1 MNTFPLGSPITF
13 HEVRGIGTIEL
24 NLQPNQRVYTLI
36 GENGIGKT
44 KLLEC
49 LFTLMLFTNE
59 KVQRRSKEIGGFYER
74 SNLPSLFTQ
83 IGNQDIKIGKSD
95 LNMPF
100 PSFNDSVQTLYNAP
114 LIFIAAQRRGFI
126 QNDRN
131 NISKIGNKA
140 QRLDNYLM
148 NIFSIYVNSPG
159 KFKFIGVNDNINEW
173 IIQRAQ
179 SANPYQTAED
189 NRAVEIDTLIRL
201 LHKIDSKIN
210 PAYLKVGG
218 DNSVYLQI
226 NNEKRELSELSS
238 GYTSILK
245 ILQAIIAG
253 FGNFTNAEELEQIA
267 GYVLIDEI
275 ESHLHNAW
283 QVKIIPLL
291 KKLFPNATF
300 IITTHSS
307 IVISQL
313 QEGEAYR
320 LQREEDGVVRT
331 QLITNPRG
339 MTFVDLLR
347 ESFGVDINQEKINNT
362 TADSQ
367 KEAKE
372 ALLTLIQG
380 VSLEGSK

>member
-36 GENGIGKT
+36 GENGVGKT

-49 LFTLMLFTNE
+49 LFTLMFMTNE
-59 KVQRRSKEIGGFYER
+59 RVQKRAKKIGGFYER
-74 SNLPSLFTQ
+74 SNLPFLFTQ
-83 IGNQDIKIGKSD
+83 IGDQDIKIGRSD

-100 PSFNDSVQTLYNAP
+100 PSFKDSVQPLYNAP

-126 QNDRN
+126 QNNRN
-131 NISKIGNKA
+131 DISKIGNKA

-148 NIFSIYVNSPG
+148 NIFGIYVNSPE

-201 LHKIDSKIN
+201 LHQIDPKIN
-210 PAYLKVGG
+210 PEYLEVGG

-226 NNEKRELSELSS
+226 DEEKRELSELSS

-253 FGNFTNAEELEQIA
+253 FGNFTNAKELEQVA

-313 QEGEAYR
+313 EEGEAYR

-339 MTFVDLLR
+339 MTFVDLLQD
-347 ESFGVDINQEKINNT
+347 SFGVDLNQEKINNT
-362 TADSQ
+362 TEDSQ
-367 KEAKE
+367 KEAKKV
-372 ALLTLIQG
+372 LLTLIQD
-380 VSLEGSK
+380 VSLEGGE

>member
-1 MNTFPLGSPITF
+1 
-13 HEVRGIGTIEL
+13 
-24 NLQPNQRVYTLI
+24 
-36 GENGIGKT
+36 
-44 KLLEC
+44 
-49 LFTLMLFTNE
+49 
-59 KVQRRSKEIGGFYER
+59 
-74 SNLPSLFTQ
+74 
-83 IGNQDIKIGKSD
+83 
-95 LNMPF
+95 
-100 PSFNDSVQTLYNAP
+100 
-114 LIFIAAQRRGFI
+114 
-126 QNDRN
+126 
-131 NISKIGNKA
+131 
-140 QRLDNYLM
+140 M
-148 NIFSIYVNSPG
+148 NIFSIYVNSPE

-201 LHKIDSKIN
+201 LHQIDPKIN
-210 PAYLKVGG
+210 PEYLEVGG

-226 NNEKRELSELSS
+226 DDEKRELSELSS

-253 FGNFTNAEELEQIA
+253 FGNFTNAKELEQVA

-300 IITTHSS
+300 IITTHSP

-320 LQREEDGVVRT
+320 LQRD
-331 QLITNPRG
+331 
-339 MTFVDLLR
+339 DLCGFIARILWC
-347 ESFGVDINQEKINNT
+347 
-362 TADSQ
+362 
-367 KEAKE
+367 
-372 ALLTLIQG
+372 
-380 VSLEGSK
+380 

>member
-13 HEVRGIGTIEL
+13 YEVRGIGTIEL

-49 LFTLMLFTNE
+49 LFTLMLLTNE
-59 KVQRRSKEIGGFYER
+59 KVQRRSKEIGGFFGKN
-74 SNLPSLFTQ
+74 NLPFLSALLD
-83 IGNQDIKIGKSD
+83 NQDINLDKNN
-95 LNMPF
+95 LNNLF
-100 PSFNDSVQTLYNAP
+100 IFFDSVTQPFYKDP
-114 LIFIAAQRRGFI
+114 LIFLAAQRRGFV
-126 QNDRN
+126 QSDKN
-131 NISKIGNKA
+131 NISKIGNKV
-140 QRLDNYLM
+140 QRLDNYLIR
-148 NIFSIYVNSPG
+148 IFDIYKNFPERL
-159 KFKFIGVNDNINEW
+159 KFIGTEDNINEW

-179 SANPYQTAED
+179 SASPYQTAED

-201 LHKIDSKIN
+201 LHQIDPKIN
-210 PAYLKVGG
+210 PEYLEVGG

-226 NNEKRELSELSS
+226 DDEKRELSELSS

-253 FGNFTNAEELEQIA
+253 FGNFTNAKELEQVA

-300 IITTHSS
+300 IITTHSP

-313 QEGEAYR
+313 QEGEAYH
-320 LQREEDGVVRT
+320 LQREADGVVRT

-362 TADSQ
+362 TAGSQ